1 MSEEHPPSLPKS
13 ATASIFAPAY
23 HWWLRVRRETG
34 RLPRRS
40 DLDPTDLTP
49 KALPY
54 VMMID
59 IDPDLQKLRWRL
71 MGTAHVALNKKDLTG
86 TLLEDAYPPNSSSL
100 PYVKGLYAQ
109 MIGERRPIWSINDI
123 AHPSHSLRMT
133 ISRLMLPLSS
143 DTISVDLC
151 VAIQLVT
158 YSDPGVEDPPIL
170 WNDAH
175 YAEERER
182 CVL

>member
-1 MSEEHPPSLPKS
+1 MRDELYPHLPES
-13 ATASIFAPAY
+13 ARTPMFMPAY
-23 HWWLRVRRETG
+23 EWWLKIRRETG

-40 DLDPTDLTP
+40 DLDPADLTP
-49 KALPY
+49 HALPY

-71 MGTAHVALNKKDLTG
+71 MGTAHVALNRKNLTG
-86 TLLEDAYPPNSSSL
+86 TFLEDAYPRNSPSL

-109 MIGERRPIWSINDI
+109 MIHKRRPIWSINDI

-143 DTISVDLC
+143 DDISVDLC
-151 VAIQLVT
+151 VAIQLVA
-158 YSDPGVEDPPIL
+158 YSDPEAMDPPIL